1 MSDEMHPVRAVRL
14 QSSAVVLAAMITT
27 GGAILSACIQTAT
40 TSKPLASI
48 APQTLAEPIDF
59 QLPSSPE
66 LDTLARRN
74 LVSVNSPSRRST
86 DAIPQVAA
94 NEPAR
99 LSEINSVAFR
109 APTAPAAVAHSIEP
123 IQWNVA
129 KPAITM
135 AGTTSTPVVSP
146 WYSLSHS
153 DASSAPQLQHT
164 TKKFD
169 WNSVTKFFSWHN

>member
-14 QSSAVVLAAMITT
+14 QSSAVVLAAIITT
-27 GGAILSACIQTAT
+27 GGAILSACIQTASI
-40 TSKPLASI
+40 SKPLASI
-48 APQTLAEPIDF
+48 IPQTPSEPIDIP
-59 QLPSSPE
+59 LPSNPE
-66 LDTLARRN
+66 LDALVRRN
-74 LVSVNSPSRRST
+74 LVSLNTAARYST

-99 LSEINSVAFR
+99 LSDVNSVAFH
-109 APTAPAAVAHSIEP
+109 APTAPADKPHSIEP

-129 KPAITM
+129 KPAITS
-135 AGTTSTPVVSP
+135 ASVSTPMVSP

-153 DASSAPQLQHT
+153 DTSAAPQTQHA